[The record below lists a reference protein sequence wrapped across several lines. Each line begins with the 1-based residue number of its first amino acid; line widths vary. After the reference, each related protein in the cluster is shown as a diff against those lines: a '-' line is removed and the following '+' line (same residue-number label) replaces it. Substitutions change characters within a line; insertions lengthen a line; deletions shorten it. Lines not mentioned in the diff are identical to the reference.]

1 MAGLAGR
8 VSSMV
13 QTGGWTLGHVGNWG
27 GAPQK
32 TSVIF
37 YSGAAQK
44 ANADAVSVLLG
55 IPTLV
60 NSQEFQVP
68 LVVVLGPDYR

>member
-1 MAGLAGR
+1 M
-8 VSSMV
+8 
-13 QTGGWTLGHVGNWG
+13 GNWA
-27 GAPQK
+27 GAPQQ

-37 YSGAAQK
+37 YSGAAQQ
-44 ANADAVSVLLG
+44 ANAEALAALLG